1 MKGGNPKGRSPSLFC
16 KVGKLI
22 GKRSNLHLNWNIQKV
37 LYSIAIEVHIS
48 IIPQITIYQKKVTDF
63 SLLDFRPSYIIR
75 TRREP
80 SRSLRR
86 LTLVYIVLV
95 LYTNTVPGTVPGIP
109 ANFHLRGGEEKEEK
123 EKEKKER
130 KKKEKKEK
138 RRFSQWWTWRINIS
152 FFITFWVFCWLD
164 LEFKGCFVFKYF
176 SPRRH
181 YVLNLPNCSIS
192 HDFFWGSCTFSF
204 YGSLVVKIFTFLWL
218 QEFWELPKG
227 CHSLIIKFIFPM

>member
-1 MKGGNPKGRSPSLFC
+1 MWRNFIIFVSSACGLPRVLAVPIG
-16 KVGKLI
+16 VKLPH
-22 GKRSNLHLNWNIQKV
+22 KSWTPPYRIQ
-37 LYSIAIEVHIS
+37 
-48 IIPQITIYQKKVTDF
+48 
-63 SLLDFRPSYIIR
+63 
-75 TRREP
+75 
-80 SRSLRR
+80 
-86 LTLVYIVLV
+86 
-95 LYTNTVPGTVPGIP
+95 
-109 ANFHLRGGEEKEEK
+109 ANFHLRGAEEKEEK

-138 RRFSQWWTWRINIS
+138 RRFSQWWMWRINIS

-227 CHSLIIKFIFPM
+227 CHSFLIKFRFPM